1 MKSGAQPYVAGLLA
15 AVLLC
20 WLSLWNGYPLV
31 YEDTLTYLER
41 PATVAWSLG
50 GVASDWANPDKSIRL
65 TLPAEPPRTAQTH
78 TDAPAQ
84 PAPYRGGRSIYYGI
98 PAYALDLVGGLWAVI
113 AAQAVLISMMVALV
127 WFRCLG
133 LASRGGFVLVVGLLA
148 ALTSAGLFTNLV
160 MPDIFAG
167 ALVLGLAMLFAYGER
182 LGRGDRWFVGI
193 TSLFAIIVHDTH
205 LLVAVMMVVAALVLP
220 LVWRRLRP
228 LRSRRGGRLAVAAV
242 SGGIIASLAFVVFVT
257 AWTGQGPAR
266 LPFLTA
272 HLLAKPG
279 FGEYLARECDGAR
292 DDWAACAFRDEV
304 PMTWTKFLF
313 DSAPGTGG
321 YASRGPQVRDAIS
334 KQEMS
339 LLLSA
344 LADSPVAIGGA
355 LIADGFEQIGAF
367 SYEDLAPRPKARYIQ
382 KNFPDVIIDR
392 VQASQLWADDAPLA
406 RMSRVQEAVVVISLP
421 VLALF
426 MVLLLRT
433 RTPEARS
440 FGWFAVLVLIG
451 VVGNG
456 LICGVLASPYDR
468 FQSRVIWLVPL
479 LAMYAVAVWRQQRVL
494 SDDKG

>member
-1 MKSGAQPYVAGLLA
+1 MNRAAQPYVAGLLA

-41 PATVAWSLG
+41 PATVAWSIG
-50 GVASDWANPDKSIRL
+50 GVASDWANPDKATRL
-65 TLPAEPPRTAQTH
+65 ARPAEGTAPAALPAKQ
-78 TDAPAQ
+78 
-84 PAPYRGGRSIYYGI
+84 APYRSGRSIYYGI
-98 PAYALDLVGGLWAVI
+98 PAYALDLVGGLWAVV
-113 AAQAVLISMMVALV
+113 AAQALLIATMAALV

-133 LASRGGFVLVVGLLA
+133 LVSRVGYVLVMLVLA

-167 ALVLGLAMLFAYGER
+167 ALVLGLAMLFAYGDR
-182 LGRGDRWFVGI
+182 LGRNDRWFIGI

-205 LLVAVMMVVAALVLP
+205 LLVAVMMVAAALLLP

-228 LRSRRGGRLAVAAV
+228 LGSRPGGRLAVAAV
-242 SGGIIASLAFVVFVT
+242 TGGVIASLAFVVFVT

-272 HLLAKPG
+272 HLLAKPE
-279 FGEYLARECDGAR
+279 FGAYLARECDGAG

-355 LIADGFEQIGAF
+355 LVADGIDQIGAF
-367 SYEDLAPRPKARYIQ
+367 SYQDLAPRPKARYIEGH
-382 KNFPDVIIDR
+382 FPDVIIDH
-392 VQASQLWADDAPLA
+392 VHASRLWADGEPLK
-406 RMSRVQEAVVVISLP
+406 RLSRVQEAVVIIALP
-421 VLALF
+421 VLALALF
-426 MVLLLRT
+426 ALARLRT
-433 RTPEARS
+433 PAARA
-440 FGWFAVLVLIG
+440 FLWFTALVLIG

-456 LICGVLASPYDR
+456 LICGILASPYDR

-479 LAMYAVAVWRQQRVL
+479 LAMYAVAVWRQQKVL
-494 SDDKG
+494 IDDKG